1 MQNIA
6 LTFEQLQWVCAGI
19 GGIAFLFF
27 LLFISKAR
35 QLSKS
40 RITQNEQAQA
50 LSELTKQSHQLEQ
63 DLMQQTMRG
72 DNLSEN
78 LIEKNERLERLEKQ
92 EESITSELVHLKER
106 NASSRVWVENQQKH
120 ITQQGN
126 ELSNKNK
133 EIQQLN
139 QNISKLEQELIEINT
154 ILQQKTESFEQQIR
168 NFDES
173 KKQLSIEFQNLANRI
188 FEEKSKNFTEN
199 NQLSMDSVL
208 KPFREQIEGFQKRVN
223 EVHSESLKGNA
234 HLENELKKVLDI
246 GLHMSKEANNL
257 TSALKGNKKV
267 LGNWG
272 EMQLERSLQLAGLIE
287 GDHYSAQESFQSD
300 DNRRRQPDFII
311 KLPDDK
317 HLIIDSKVSLVDF
330 ERAVSSDDDIVRR
343 QALNDH
349 IKALRNHV
357 NDLSGK
363 DYSNLI
369 GMRSPNFVLMFVPV
383 EPAFMEAMR
392 LDNNLFNEA
401 YNKNV
406 VIVSH
411 TTLMPILRTVA
422 NLWRLERGNSEA
434 REISAKA
441 GELYN
446 QVCLVAERFA
456 KVGNSLNALTNNY
469 NNALKAVSGNQGLY
483 GKVERFRTLSSK
495 ATKLLPELNS
505 LHNNIDES
513 PLTLTAEPYAELKIE
528 GNE

>member
-223 EVHSESLKGNA
+223 EVHSESLKR
-234 HLENELKKVLDI
+234 EC
-246 GLHMSKEANNL
+246 
-257 TSALKGNKKV
+257 
-267 LGNWG
+267 
-272 EMQLERSLQLAGLIE
+272 
-287 GDHYSAQESFQSD
+287 
-300 DNRRRQPDFII
+300 
-311 KLPDDK
+311 
-317 HLIIDSKVSLVDF
+317 
-330 ERAVSSDDDIVRR
+330 
-343 QALNDH
+343 
-349 IKALRNHV
+349 
-357 NDLSGK
+357 
-363 DYSNLI
+363 
-369 GMRSPNFVLMFVPV
+369 SP
-383 EPAFMEAMR
+383 
-392 LDNNLFNEA
+392 
-401 YNKNV
+401 
-406 VIVSH
+406 
-411 TTLMPILRTVA
+411 
-422 NLWRLERGNSEA
+422 
-434 REISAKA
+434 
-441 GELYN
+441 
-446 QVCLVAERFA
+446 
-456 KVGNSLNALTNNY
+456 
-469 NNALKAVSGNQGLY
+469 
-483 GKVERFRTLSSK
+483 
-495 ATKLLPELNS
+495 
-505 LHNNIDES
+505 
-513 PLTLTAEPYAELKIE
+513 
-528 GNE
+528 